1 MNFNDLTFGWFDLV
15 FVGLIIVGCVRG
27 RKRGMTQEFPNL
39 IQWIVIV
46 GGGAVLYRP
55 LGELVSD
62 LTGMGKLFWFV
73 VIYLSWA
80 ALVKGIV
87 TWIVRSKGDKLGLAD
102 MFGSA
107 EYPLGMVSGMIRM
120 VLVCLFIMALI
131 NSRLYTN
138 AELKNMAKFQEDNFG
153 SVSLPTIGTFQSS
166 LFRESAVG
174 KLVKENAPIIL
185 IEPTAPREI
194 RGRASG
200 GGKKGGKKNAMDYW
214 S

>member
-1 MNFNDLTFGWFDLV
+1 MNFSDLTFGWFDLV
-15 FVGLIIVGCVRG
+15 FVVLIVVGCLRG

-39 IQWIVIV
+39 IQWVVIV
-46 GGGAVLYRP
+46 AGGALLYHP
-55 LGELVSD
+55 VGELISD

-73 VIYLSWA
+73 TIYLLWA
-80 ALVKGIV
+80 ALVKGV
-87 TWIVRSKGDKLGLAD
+87 TTWIVRSKGDKLGLAD
-102 MFGSA
+102 MFGTA
-107 EYPLGMVSGMIRM
+107 EYPLGMISGMIRM

-138 AELKNMAKFQEDNFG
+138 AELKNMAKYQEDNFG
-153 SVSLPTIGTFQSS
+153 SVSLPTIGSFQSS
-166 LFRESAVG
+166 LFRGSAVG

-194 RGRASG
+194 KGRASG
-200 GGKKGGKKNAMDYW
+200 GKKGKKNAMDYW